1 MGKHNI
7 EILERE
13 GISASFYKNDE
24 NLRITLKKDIEEKI
38 RNTIAKEHEETHKL
52 ISELIDAYDQDI
64 FDIR

>member
-7 EILERE
+7 EIEERE

-38 RNTIAKEHEETHKL
+38 RNALAKEHEETRKL
-52 ISELIDAYDQDI
+52 ISELINACDQDI
-64 FDIR
+64 FDVC